1 MVTQIKKELEKCKEK
16 DPVKVRGVLQYIP
29 EDDTKLRQA
38 ALEYFD
44 THHCYDDSRRLKQLA
59 STHYLDCG
67 WFDYSTIL
75 HDKHI
80 LGIVFG
86 LTILIVNAMWMHVTG
101 TRFLIRHFRPACG
114 SVRYTPE
121 EIDEQANCRES
132 VWYPASGIYVTPK
145 LLIGTQRGMAAVEY
159 HDIRK
164 AYISP
169 VQRFRSAGVKH
180 HKHRYYYTY
189 QLIVKTKN
197 HRRLCLSDGK
207 SVEPAI
213 ISTIKEACGEAVWED
228 RR

>member
-1 MVTQIKKELEKCKEK
+1 MLRFFIIMTLVGIFLCFLSCFHTYLDLKYEREMPFDHLPGLFSYAVYTAEITEMPEEVYPSYYMVKMGDNALMVTQIKKELEKCKEK

-44 THHCYDDSRRLKQLA
+44 THHCYDDSRRLKQFA

-121 EIDEQANCRES
+121 EIDELANCRES

-145 LLIGTQRGMAAVEY
+145 LLIGT
-159 HDIRK
+159 
-164 AYISP
+164 
-169 VQRFRSAGVKH
+169 
-180 HKHRYYYTY
+180 
-189 QLIVKTKN
+189 
-197 HRRLCLSDGK
+197 
-207 SVEPAI
+207 
-213 ISTIKEACGEAVWED
+213 
-228 RR
+228 